1 MFAVKNPVW
10 EMESREELY
19 LLGLPEVVEFFR
31 VRPEW
36 NTVPDTDL
44 FEDLGIYYLSHIRG
58 LDGQRAM
65 AHAGLVAHLECVTI
79 RSEYV
84 LAVDL
89 DRHTAQV
96 ASFVPVE
103 IEA

>member
-1 MFAVKNPVW
+1 MFAVMSPVW
-10 EMESREELY
+10 EMDPNEEFY
-19 LLGLPEVVEFFR
+19 LLGMPEIVEFFR

-36 NTVPDTDL
+36 NTVPDTVL

-58 LDGQRAM
+58 LDGQKAM
-65 AHAGLVAHLECVTI
+65 AHGGLVVHLERVTI
-79 RSEYV
+79 RREYV

-89 DRHTAQV
+89 DRHTAQI
-96 ASFVPVE
+96 ASFVP